1 MSDIKQLGLIMDA
14 AVKKNIVLPS
24 HEKNGRGNLLNGQ
37 RENAVADREIKRF
50 RIKTVSR
57 NQAVGRLSGGNQ
69 QKVVISAMGLND
81 PELVIF
87 DEPTRGVDIGA
98 KQEIY
103 HYISQL
109 AASGRAVILISS
121 ELPELLAL
129 RDRLLVMREGQA
141 KQLPRSEER
150 RVGKAC
156 VST

>member
-1 MSDIKQLGLIMDA
+1 MKQ
-14 AVKKNIVLPS
+14 NIVLPS
-24 HEKNGRGNLLNGQ
+24 LEKYGRGPLLNGR
-37 RENAVADREIKRF
+37 RENAVADREFKRF

-103 HYISQL
+103 HYIS
-109 AASGRAVILISS
+109 
-121 ELPELLAL
+121 
-129 RDRLLVMREGQA
+129 
-141 KQLPRSEER
+141 RSEEHTSEPQSLMR
-150 RVGKAC
+150 ISYAVFCLKKKKKK
-156 VST
+156 